1 MLHGG
6 VLIGTLI
13 GVLIGDAIGEG
24 RLKTALIAS
33 LLPRDS
39 DISKRSHR
47 LALDNYYYALAL

>member
-6 VLIGTLI
+6 VLIGILI

-24 RLKTALIAS
+24 RPKTALTTS

-39 DISKRSHR
+39 DIFKRSHC
-47 LALDNYYYALAL
+47 LVMDYYWDTP